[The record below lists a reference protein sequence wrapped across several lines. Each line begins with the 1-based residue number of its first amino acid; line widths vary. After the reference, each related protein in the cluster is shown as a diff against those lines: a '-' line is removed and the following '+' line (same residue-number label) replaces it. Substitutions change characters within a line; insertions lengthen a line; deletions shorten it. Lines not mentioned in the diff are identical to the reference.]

1 MKESNLEQDLQIDNL
16 LLIQHLKSIE
26 SPFLGKITEL
36 YNEVKKILDTRIPI
50 IFPNYTLHNTGHSLR
65 IMQYMADIVQDLNKL
80 NELEI
85 VLMIYSAL
93 LHDIGMAVS
102 QTDIDLIKNDDF
114 PYFDIN
120 LSAIKKVINENE
132 ELALQEY
139 IRKFHSSLSAKW
151 INENSENFKIPN
163 LSLNFSKELAL
174 ICESHTKDF
183 DWIKNNLNVRDI
195 KGNYHFNSQF
205 LACVLRLADILDI
218 DSNRTPYNLYKLI
231 APTGISNEE
240 WKQHFVIS
248 NNSKIEYNET
258 TKQKKIVFHGSSKS
272 AQIHRKILNYID
284 WVKTELNDSM
294 KLVNVMSSEYNLI
307 YDSNPEINIQTEGY
321 SLPDYKMTLD
331 FKAIS
336 ALLMGDKIYGNKSL
350 GLRELIQNSID
361 SCRIRQ
367 ESENE
372 KLEFGEEKF
381 SPVIKV
387 ILDSSKN
394 EVIIKDN
401 GTGMSIDIIKKHFLN
416 IGVSY
421 YTSTEF
427 RLKDFDY
434 KPIGNFGIGF
444 LSCFMLSDNV
454 KVITRHYESKD
465 KYIVE
470 LERNNEYTAITKTE
484 DVTFHGTEVI
494 LNYEDFMNVFSNK
507 FETIRE
513 FLGRY
518 FLTDNITVELIDKT
532 SKTKNE
538 IKNLLKPNSSINNSI
553 SIDID
558 LSEYL
563 KDFYGY
569 AIIKPKNE
577 FITTVNDLGFKGKL
591 YIYDES
597 NGIEEVISPQTLN
610 LDDYIVDNE
619 IKFINIPVVEPN
631 LETEY
636 LNGLKF
642 ADDVDEVISKLERE
656 LTWISI
662 LIPKNLQETLE
673 ECIMTNEDDYVLPH
687 LTFKKLISLGHCE
700 SCETAV
706 SIQSILLYEGR
717 KNELYIPFNKLIPS
731 NFSFLPFDFYHHRRD
746 VYVRNV
752 LIQSFRIEIITLAT
766 IFEIEKLII
775 NINTRKFVPDISRNN
790 FDNKSKEEINYII
803 GKAIHKG
810 VLDKLFLDNDRK
822 ENLKKFIDYFYKKE
836 TEFEK

>member
-36 YNEVKKILDTRIPI
+36 YNEVKKILDTRIPT

-102 QTDIDLIKNDDF
+102 QADIDLIKNDDF

-183 DWIKNNLNVRDI
+183 DWIKNNLNIRDI

-231 APTGISNEE
+231 APTGISNDE

-248 NNSKIEYNET
+248 NNSKIEYNEA

-294 KLVNVMSSEYNLI
+294 TLVNVMSSEYNLI
-307 YDSNPEINIQTEGY
+307 YDSNPEVNIQTEGY

-507 FETIRE
+507 FDTIKD
-513 FLGRY
+513 FLGKY
-518 FLTDNITVELIDKT
+518 FLTDNITVELIDKEN
-532 SKTKNE
+532 KTKNE
-538 IKNLLKPNSSINNSI
+538 IINLLKPQTSSNNSI
-553 SIDID
+553 QIDFSD
-558 LSEYL
+558 YL
-563 KDFYGY
+563 KDFYGF
-569 AIIKPKNE
+569 AIIKQKNE
-577 FITTVNDLGFKGKL
+577 FITSINDLGL
-591 YIYDES
+591 NTDIYIYNEI
-597 NGIEEVISPQTLN
+597 NGIEKVNSPEN
-610 LDDYIVDNE
+610 INIDDYLIENE
-619 IKFINIPVVEPN
+619 ITFLNIPIVKSH

-642 ADDVDEVISKLERE
+642 ADDVEEVISKLSRD
-656 LTWISI
+656 LHWISI
-662 LIPKNLQETLE
+662 LVPKNLQDELE
-673 ECIMTNEDDYVLPH
+673 ESVITNEDEYVLPK
-687 LTFKKLISLGHCE
+687 LTFKALIALGHCE
-700 SCETAV
+700 SCETV
-706 SIQSILLYEGR
+706 ISTERISLYEGR
-717 KNELYIPFNKLIPS
+717 KNKLYVPFNTTQPPT
-731 NFSFLPFDFYHHRRD
+731 FFFLPFSIYEKKRE

-752 LIQSFRIEIITLAT
+752 LIQSFTVEIITLAT
-766 IFEIEKLII
+766 IFEIEKLVV
-775 NINTRKFVPDISRNN
+775 NINTRKFVPDISRNS
-790 FDNKSKEEINYII
+790 FDNKSRDEINYII
-803 GKAIHKG
+803 GKALHKG
-810 VLDKLFLDNDRK
+810 VLDNLPLEDEKK
-822 ENLKKFIDYFYKKE
+822 ETLQKFINHFYEEK